1 MLMKRKRTIAL
12 VIALCLVISLLPAC
26 SGAAS
31 NSLSSTVVDYGD
43 ERAFEAALNR
53 GENLEG
59 KVVRIYVSEFH
70 PDSALGYNLWSGEHL
85 NFVSAKNPDIKAGET
100 VTVRATSIENRLGS
114 WVISYDVV
122 TDWII
127 DSTTIVSESA
137 GKADHTDAES
147 QEPNEPGATETE
159 AESIT
164 PPPTLS
170 PIPVPQ
176 TTDSPSGN
184 SSTDT
189 QPTPKPES
197 KEFKDLVVEESGYY
211 LVQGYYG
218 TYLYYGFYLYNPNE
232 SKIVQYPT
240 VRITARDADGVLL
253 GTEDQV
259 LNAIYP
265 LERYAHGFQAFK
277 VDEVPASV
285 SFEVVSP
292 KERNIK
298 SASTEKPYSPLFI
311 VNYTKRDD
319 KIVGEI
325 SNPNDYDF
333 DLVAVTAI
341 FRDSDGNLVC
351 GDTTFVDD
359 VAAGTTTPFEMSV
372 SRYFSAFDF
381 EMSAKPW

>member
-1 MLMKRKRTIAL
+1 MLMKQKRTIAL
-12 VIALCLVISLLPAC
+12 IIALCLLIPLLSAC
-26 SGAAS
+26 SAGAS
-31 NSLSSTVVDYGD
+31 NASSSTVVDYGD

-85 NFVSAKNPDIKAGET
+85 NFISARNPNIKAGET
-100 VTVRATSIENRLGS
+100 VAVRATSIENRLGS

-127 DSTTIVSESA
+127 DSSTIVSEQI
-137 GKADHTDAES
+137 DEVDRTNAEP
-147 QEPNEPGATETE
+147 QEPDEPDVTENGTE
-159 AESIT
+159 SNT
-164 PPPTLS
+164 PPPTLPS
-170 PIPVPQ
+170 ILVPK

-184 SSTDT
+184 SSTET
-189 QPTPKPES
+189 QLTPKPGS
-197 KEFKDLVVEESGYY
+197 NEFKDLVVEESGYF
-211 LVQGYYG
+211 LVQGYFG

-232 SKIVQYPT
+232 SKIVQFPT
-240 VRITARDADGVLL
+240 VRITARDADGALL

-259 LNAIYP
+259 MNVIYP

-285 SFEVVSP
+285 SFEVETP
-292 KERNIK
+292 KEWNIK
-298 SASTEKPYSPLFI
+298 SVSTEKPYSPLVV
-311 VNYTKRDD
+311 VNYMKRND

-325 SNPNDYDF
+325 NNPNDYAI

-359 VAAGTTTPFEMSV
+359 VAAGTTTPFEMSI
-372 SRYFSAFDF
+372 SSYFSAFDF
-381 EMSAKPW
+381 EMDAKPW